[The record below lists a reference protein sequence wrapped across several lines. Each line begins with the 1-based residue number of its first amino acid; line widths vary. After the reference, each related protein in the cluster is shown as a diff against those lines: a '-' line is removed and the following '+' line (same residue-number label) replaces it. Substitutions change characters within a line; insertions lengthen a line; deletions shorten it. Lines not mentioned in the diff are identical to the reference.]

1 MNGNLNLCKCSND
14 QSPISLSLWMH
25 QHFTSNFPS
34 IFLLFLFSNFIYL
47 VVRLL
52 FLTVPP
58 LIKMTKKNWTRNSH
72 HHRICEYSKKKKKIF
87 PDEMSVFGWF
97 PHAFLNITLV
107 ELQGSLF
114 RRLTRGFGDV
124 QNTIFGLGARAL
136 KHLCLYINSIPSP
149 FLTTFVFYD
158 ETQPQA
164 SKCHYAYMNW
174 ISYFYLF
181 LAPYFIT
188 RLCDTLFHLSKLYSF
203 FFLHFIFRFRCV
215 KHAGIH
221 HNDITSLEILS
232 VNIHIFY
239 CFGPSKQWHFNDWIK
254 RYRPRLKSLHIKYDM
269 H

>member
-1 MNGNLNLCKCSND
+1 MNGNLNLFECSND

-34 IFLLFLFSNFIYL
+34 IFSLFPFSNFIYL
-47 VVRLL
+47 ILRLL
-52 FLTVPP
+52 FLTVPS
-58 LIKMTKKNWTRNSH
+58 LIKMTKKNVLETLVIIAFANTQ
-72 HHRICEYSKKKKKIF
+72 KTKKKIF

-107 ELQGSLF
+107 ELQGCLF

-149 FLTTFVFYD
+149 FLTTFIFYV

-181 LAPYFIT
+181 LAPFFIT

-203 FFLHFIFRFRCV
+203 F
-215 KHAGIH
+215 AA
-221 HNDITSLEILS
+221 
-232 VNIHIFY
+232 
-239 CFGPSKQWHFNDWIK
+239 
-254 RYRPRLKSLHIKYDM
+254 LHISI
-269 H
+269 